1 MGKFHDDL
9 LNNKLYHPTQK
20 KFNLPW
26 WEEVFTTYK
35 ENDTDDVRLYEAA
48 KWVFKT
54 VDFIRHN
61 ISDIDFSSL
70 RKKDLVESY
79 FGSVNRDVNL
89 LLEMQ
94 EQIEIKDEVFFE
106 EVMHPGF

>member
-48 KWVFKT
+48 KWVFK
-54 VDFIRHN
+54 
-61 ISDIDFSSL
+61 
-70 RKKDLVESY
+70 K
-79 FGSVNRDVNL
+79 
-89 LLEMQ
+89 
-94 EQIEIKDEVFFE
+94 
-106 EVMHPGF
+106 